1 MFDDYDFPN
10 AIEMEKQLLSAMFMK
25 GGKVVP
31 AVSAILDP
39 DDLFRP
45 EHRLVFKAVL
55 RLYSKGEPI
64 DYLTVEE
71 ELRKSGDFQKID
83 HRYLLSL
90 INATYTTA
98 RAEYHAHIIK
108 EKADLRK
115 LILTSKIIRE
125 EANQAILSPNDI
137 IAKAQSS
144 FNQISSNYTPSTQSS
159 FSNFFANHFQN
170 EIENM
175 KNYAERKTGF
185 HNIDQHQF
193 FSPSLY
199 VIGATPATGKTT
211 FCWQLLEQ
219 LARHDE
225 TCIFCSYE
233 MSKLELFAKSLAREL
248 FLRDSKTALTAAQIR
263 RGGASNAMHEVLLD
277 FANLGLNFSLLELQ
291 DESIDDLLALLR
303 PLCHDKNKAPIVCLD
318 YLQIVPSSKDS
329 TKLGVDDSV
338 RKLKKFQRDTNTT
351 FIVISSFNR
360 QNYTQPVSF
369 ESFKESG
376 NIEYTADVVWAL
388 QLFAL
393 NSINS
398 FNISE
403 ARQKIEQAKKQQPRQ
418 ILLKCLKNRQGTNYE
433 CFFQYFSAHDYFK
446 PCDDFNNTQPIPQN
460 KKFL

>member
-45 EHRLVFKAVL
+45 EHRLVFQAVL